1 MNVKD
6 IIKRNKILLENFSY
20 LSILQIFSL
29 VFPLITYPYLLR
41 LFGLDLYGV
50 IVFAQAIVMNISIL
64 INYGF
69 NLSGTQL
76 IATKREETETINE
89 AVSTIYIIKGII
101 WLGCFLIYSIVVYS
115 FNYFAQYRL
124 LYITTYFLTIN
135 EVLLPIW
142 YFQGIEKMKYITF
155 INLGVRS
162 IFVILIFVF
171 VHNAS
176 QYFYVP
182 LLNSIGAV
190 AGGISALFIVFKV
203 HKVSFK
209 FPSRKLINLYF
220 HNSTPFF
227 ISSLSVNIY
236 AYLGKLVVGSFLGMK
251 EIAIYDMA
259 EKATSLLK
267 IPASLST
274 QATFPRICR
283 MKSIRFVNRLMF
295 ITVSFVAICYIVLFI
310 FTGKVVEFLS
320 GENIPVAVTTIRI
333 LTFTAICACI
343 NGFFGSNRLVVWGYK
358 TVYMKVAVSGCF
370 IYLLTLAGFYITNHI
385 SIYSIASIPLL
396 TESTIVLAYIWL
408 AKRFNILA

>member
-227 ISSLSVNIY
+227 ISSLSVNI
-236 AYLGKLVVGSFLGMK
+236 L
-251 EIAIYDMA
+251 
-259 EKATSLLK
+259 SL
-267 IPASLST
+267 I
-274 QATFPRICR
+274 
-283 MKSIRFVNRLMF
+283 
-295 ITVSFVAICYIVLFI
+295 
-310 FTGKVVEFLS
+310 
-320 GENIPVAVTTIRI
+320 
-333 LTFTAICACI
+333 
-343 NGFFGSNRLVVWGYK
+343 
-358 TVYMKVAVSGCF
+358 
-370 IYLLTLAGFYITNHI
+370 HI
-385 SIYSIASIPLL
+385 
-396 TESTIVLAYIWL
+396 
-408 AKRFNILA
+408 

>member
-283 MKSIRFVNRLMF
+283 MKSIRFVNRIMF

-310 FTGKVVEFLS
+310 FT
-320 GENIPVAVTTIRI
+320 AMIR
-333 LTFTAICACI
+333 
-343 NGFFGSNRLVVWGYK
+343 
-358 TVYMKVAVSGCF
+358 
-370 IYLLTLAGFYITNHI
+370 
-385 SIYSIASIPLL
+385 
-396 TESTIVLAYIWL
+396 
-408 AKRFNILA
+408 